1 MHCIW
6 LWLWSHSLIVLSNGW
21 VIHAFWV
28 FVLAFLIFFSHSILY
43 GFYWS
48 TFYLQCNF
56 FNVLMYEFVQVLIA
70 FFKLL
75 FKLFYA
81 FKCVL
86 FEVPTSF
93 YYFELSASL
102 LSYSLS
108 QSLFSNSFVGSQLLE
123 IGSNFDNFQRLGEYY
138 RLYIIFR
145 ITFSWYSVLKQKL
158 FLFLKF
164 FGIKNCCLY

>member
-1 MHCIW
+1 M
-6 LWLWSHSLIVLSNGW
+6 
-21 VIHAFWV
+21 IHAFWV

-56 FNVLMYEFVQVLIA
+56 FNVLMYEFVQVVIA

-81 FKCVL
+81 FKLSCSKFQHL
-86 FEVPTSF
+86 FITLNCPLH
-93 YYFELSASL
+93 YQ
-102 LSYSLS
+102 SYSLS
-108 QSLFSNSFVGSQLLE
+108 QSLFSKSLVGSQLLE

-145 ITFSWYSVLKQKL
+145 NTFSWYSVLKQKL